1 MNAHDFPERK
11 LIPYEASRFQA
22 RRVLVLAPHADDEV
36 FGCGGA
42 LADLIEQGA
51 VVRVLI
57 LTDGAGDEQDPGLR
71 RRIDDE
77 RSAESR
83 RALQELGGGEVVTV
97 GLPDRG
103 LENRLRKV
111 NETLEEALVD
121 FSPDLIFVPS
131 PAEIHPDHRAL
142 SEAFLDLARGSAS
155 AAVSSALAAATV
167 AFYEL
172 SQPIRP
178 NFLFD
183 ATRVLS
189 RKERAVACFASQL
202 ADRDY
207 PAFVAGLG
215 AYRRMT
221 LPKDVRSAEG
231 FYVVPAR
238 DLRTGARDLRERIGP
253 AVPGVGRNGRP
264 PLSFIE
270 RLRVLVTGRLSE

>member
-1 MNAHDFPERK
+1 
-11 LIPYEASRFQA
+11 
-22 RRVLVLAPHADDEV
+22 
-36 FGCGGA
+36 
-42 LADLIEQGA
+42 
-51 VVRVLI
+51 
-57 LTDGAGDEQDPGLR
+57 
-71 RRIDDE
+71 
-77 RSAESR
+77 
-83 RALQELGGGEVVTV
+83 
-97 GLPDRG
+97 
-103 LENRLRKV
+103 
-111 NETLEEALVD
+111 
-121 FSPDLIFVPS
+121 VPS
-131 PAEIHPDHRAL
+131 PAEIHPDHRAVAEALLAL
-142 SEAFLDLARGSAS
+142 SSGP
-155 AAVSSALAAATV
+155 AADVLEEINL

-270 RLRVLVTGRLSE
+270 RLRVLVTGRLPE